1 MIADNRGGSQGVFE
15 QLFANLLKFFLFFAD
30 AGAARRC
37 DFLTSKIYKI
47 ARDDA
52 GFVAIICFFDFC
64 GWKRL
69 TDLFSI
75 SGVYFFALTKI

>member
-1 MIADNRGGSQGVFE
+1 MLKSTPMIADNRGGSQGVFE

-30 AGAARRC
+30 AGATRRC

-52 GFVAIICFFDFC
+52 GFVAIIYFFDFC
-64 GWKRL
+64 DCRRL
-69 TDLFSI
+69 TGWFLID
-75 SGVYFFALTKI
+75 GA

>member
-30 AGAARRC
+30 PGATSRC
-37 DFLTSKIYKI
+37 DFLTSKIYEI
-47 ARDDA
+47 ARDED

-64 GWKRL
+64 DGRRL
-69 TDLFSI
+69 MGCFLI
-75 SGVYFFALTKI
+75 GGA